1 MMTNREA
8 TVTAMKQ
15 IKADAEAG
23 DWFMAG
29 LDTAALIDVIATD
42 ASEQLA
48 EWSLMNLVNTFL
60 KIKSSAVS

>member
-1 MMTNREA
+1 MMTNPEA
-8 TVTAMKQ
+8 TAAAMEQ

-29 LDTAALIDVIATD
+29 LDTAALIDVVATD

-48 EWSLMNLVNTFL
+48 E
-60 KIKSSAVS
+60 